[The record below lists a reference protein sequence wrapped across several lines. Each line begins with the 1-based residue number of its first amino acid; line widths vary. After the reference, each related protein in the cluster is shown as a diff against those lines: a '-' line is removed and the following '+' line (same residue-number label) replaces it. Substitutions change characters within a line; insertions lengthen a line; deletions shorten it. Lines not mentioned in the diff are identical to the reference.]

1 MWFCWIL
8 KWRLTSIKLNVYA
21 IPKQHRRKQN
31 IEIYGAKAHHYKS
44 FFSWRFMLSFA
55 VFDQLFNLRVTS
67 IEFPL
72 TIPPLN
78 QTSRL
83 RDHQWS
89 PIKHYSFL
97 HDRTTQVA
105 KLATS
110 LANLVAKIFL
120 LSPCRLNWLK
130 LGALTT
136 SQSTILGRVIQFKP
150 SLSS

>member
-31 IEIYGAKAHHYKS
+31 IEIYGTKAHHCKS
-44 FFSWRFMLSFA
+44 FQLKVHVKFCCFWSTLQPES
-55 VFDQLFNLRVTS
+55 DQHLISPYN
-67 IEFPL
+67 
-72 TIPPLN
+72 TIPE
-78 QTSRL
+78 SDIKVKR
-83 RDHQWS
+83 S
-89 PIKHYSFL
+89 PVITNKTLQLSTWPHNTGRQIGDFPC
-97 HDRTTQVA
+97 
-105 KLATS
+105 
-110 LANLVAKIFL
+110 NLVAKIFL

-136 SQSTILGRVIQFKP
+136 SQSTILGWVIQFKP